1 MKESLRLRLD
11 QLCDRHEE
19 LNALLADA
27 EVISDNKRFRKLS
40 REHSDLNEIVQVW
53 GQYRQAEEDI
63 KTAEEMLEDPD
74 FKDMAQEEIKENRA
88 LIETLEGQLNILMI
102 PKDPNDANAA
112 YLEIRAGTG
121 GDEAAIFS
129 GDLFRMYSKYAET
142 QGWRIEVLSE
152 NEGEHGGYKEV
163 ICRVDGD
170 SVYGRL
176 KFESGAH
183 RVQRVPATESPGRVH
198 TSACTVAILPEVDVD
213 TTVEINAADLRID
226 TYRASGAGG
235 QHVNKTDS
243 AVRITHIPTGVVV
256 ECQEERSQHKN
267 KAKALAL
274 LASRLENAKRAAQE
288 SATSEMRRDLVGSG
302 DRSERIRTYNYPQ
315 GRMTDHRIN
324 LTLYKLDAIMEGDL
338 TELLDSLHREY
349 QADQLAMLAQENGG

>member
-163 ICRVDGD
+163 ISRVDGD

-183 RVQRVPATESPGRVH
+183 RVQRVPATESQGRVH